1 MLQTWQLLHRIPAFL
16 RWPLK
21 LVLAVV
27 FSVLILFPKVWL
39 LPVEYERITNVESL
53 IEPDHPALA
62 PLEQAV
68 REGLQAQ
75 AHAPV
80 QTQAQ
85 QRVRRITSAD
95 LTEALQSARSD
106 SEAVDPDAGADTADG
121 PALTSTSSMTTTP
134 PAASTPTAADPTL
147 AESQPLNSD
156 QLQIVERVVYAAV
169 PYAHDWET
177 WGVMQ
182 YTPTVGEALAA
193 GHEDCDGRAVVAAS
207 LLRRLGME
215 AWIVS
220 DLQHA
225 WVRTPVRDVMGAG
238 LGEATVKQDQQGGPV
253 TINWNWSMVSNVTRG
268 MSYGIGVFPLTRML
282 CFYLLIVGLTV
293 HPWSPINRRLL
304 GAGLLL
310 IALGMIREGGSGL
323 VVKDAS
329 TLWAWSGFAA
339 FVVGW
344 LLLAVKAGGKPRR
357 ASAPESQAA
366 NTASPG

>member
-21 LVLAVV
+21 LVLALAV
-27 FSVLILFPKVWL
+27 SVLILFPKVWL
-39 LPVEYERITNVESL
+39 LPVEYERVTNIESL
-53 IEPDHPALA
+53 IEPDHPGLA
-62 PLEQAV
+62 ALEQSV
-68 REGLQAQ
+68 REGLKAQSQTEQTEQTEPMEQAG
-75 AHAPV
+75 
-80 QTQAQ
+80 QTDLAGE
-85 QRVRRITSAD
+85 AD
-95 LTEALQSARSD
+95 PESNI
-106 SEAVDPDAGADTADG
+106 TADG
-121 PALTSTSSMTTTP
+121 QTVAPL
-134 PAASTPTAADPTL
+134 ADPNPS
-147 AESQPLNSD
+147 AAQPLNAE
-156 QLQIVERVVYAAV
+156 QLSIVEQVVYAAV

-215 AWIVS
+215 AWIIS

-268 MSYGIGVFPLTRML
+268 TSFGIGVFPLTRML

-304 GAGLLL
+304 GAGLILISLGLL
-310 IALGMIREGGSGL
+310 REGGGGL

-339 FVVGW
+339 FVIGW
-344 LLLAVKAGGKPRR
+344 LLLALKAGGKPRR
-357 ASAPESQAA
+357 ASVPESPAA